1 MAAIVNLLAKE
12 KGDAF
17 AKQAIVFADTPTH
30 RHRHTHTYWD
40 PLSLKNKTSRLHG
53 AFNKVHVTNKLPM
66 NTK

>member
-30 RHRHTHTYWD
+30 RHRHTDIDTRIHTG
-40 PLSLKNKTSRLHG
+40 TH
-53 AFNKVHVTNKLPM
+53 
-66 NTK
+66 